1 MSDNPPMDELDE
13 IRRLRAMAQLF
24 RKGLAKIHPMPA
36 RDRALIDAAFSKT
49 QGITKAT
56 PTQAASKKGTVV
68 PFRRKS
74 VPKEQTKQ
82 SQTKKEGPSHSH

>member
-1 MSDNPPMDELDE
+1 MDELDE
-13 IRRLRAMAQLF
+13 IRRLRALAPLF
-24 RKGLAKIHPMPA
+24 RKGLAKLHPMPA

-49 QGITKAT
+49 QAHTQAT
-56 PTQAASKKGTVV
+56 PTKAASKKGTVL

-74 VPKEQTKQ
+74 VTKEQPEQ